1 MFKVYLILFT
11 ATSLIFPS
19 LVKGSEEK
27 EKLTKGVTEKTDQIK
42 KIDDKN
48 EKNKFQDKGNLEKHD
63 KQDRNHSDNKKKP
76 EEYNREEYNRNKYE
90 SHEQYK
96 PIRYDSYRYEQVS
109 QPNFKSVRIEIKI
122 TPEQEITDHFLKIF
136 RLINQDKKDIKNK
149 SEVKNSIEKIVKYAQ
164 EKNQNYFE
172 ASIQKLQEAT
182 ERYAVDD
189 ILRELKEIV
198 FGLNI
203 VDPIIILELEPVNYS
218 TK

>member
-19 LVKGSEEK
+19 LVKGSDEK

-42 KIDDKN
+42 KIDDKT
-48 EKNKFQDKGNLEKHD
+48 EENKFQNKRNLEKHD
-63 KQDRNHSDNKKKP
+63 QQDRNHSDNKKKP
-76 EEYNREEYNRNKYE
+76 EEYNRNKYE

-96 PIRYDSYRYEQVS
+96 PIRYDRNRYQQVS

-203 VDPIIILELEPVNYS
+203 VDPIIILELEPVN
-218 TK
+218 